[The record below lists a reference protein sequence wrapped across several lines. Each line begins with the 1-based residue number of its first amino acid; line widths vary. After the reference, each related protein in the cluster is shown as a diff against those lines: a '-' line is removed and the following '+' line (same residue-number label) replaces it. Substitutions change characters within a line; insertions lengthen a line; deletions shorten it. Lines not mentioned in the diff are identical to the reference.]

1 MANAVCLSFLDILWA
16 PIIAHTIKAA
26 ILGPSY
32 AYSVAHTDFSDLTDV
47 LATAILSG
55 VGSVDGVLDADDLV
69 VSGVSSELMSS
80 VWVYDD
86 TLGKLIRF
94 FDQGVGFSILPSGNV
109 SLVWSN
115 DANSKILALG
125 RR

>member
-32 AYSVAHTDFSDLTDV
+32 VYSAAHTDFSDLTDV
-47 LATAILSG
+47 LATATLTG
-55 VGSVDGVLDADDLV
+55 VGSVDGVLDATDLV
-69 VSGVSSELMSS
+69 VSGVTVEAMTS
-80 VWVYDD
+80 VWVYDH

-94 FDQGVGFSILPSGNV
+94 FDQGSGFQELPNGDVN
-109 SLVWSN
+109 LVWPG
-115 DANSKILALG
+115 DVNSKILALG

>member
-16 PIIAHTIKAA
+16 PIIAHTLKAA

-32 AYSVAHTDFSDLTDV
+32 VYNAAHVNFSDLTDV
-47 LATAILSG
+47 IGTATLSG
-55 VGSVDGVLDADDLV
+55 VGSVDGVLDANDLV
-69 VSGVSSELMSS
+69 VSGVSAEAMSS
-80 VWVYDD
+80 VWVYDH

-94 FDQGVGFSILPSGNV
+94 FDQGVGFTVLPSGDV

-115 DANSKILALG
+115 DMNSKILALG